1 MASILKVDELQ
12 GITSAGD
19 ITITSEGGAATQ
31 SLQQGLAKAWVSFD
45 ADGSGIPVFD
55 SFNISSTSDVDT
67 GIYVV
72 YFSNSFANTNYAL
85 SNANAG
91 NAGSG
96 CVFTTHYNTH
106 TTGGTGVKN
115 LRAYDD
121 ARVDTVIGN
130 IIVHGD
136 LA

>member
-1 MASILKVDELQ
+1 MSDLRVD
-12 GITSAGD
+12 
-19 ITITSEGGAATQ
+19 TITASDGTSPVTLTKQ
-31 SLQQGLAKAWVSFD
+31 SAAKAWVNFD

-72 YFSNSFANTNYAL
+72 YFSNSFGTVNYTITNG
-85 SNANAG
+85 NAG

-96 CVFTTHYNTH
+96 CAFTTNYNTW
-106 TTGGTGVKN
+106 TTSGTGVKSI
-115 LRAYDD
+115 RCYDD
-121 ARVDTVIGN
+121 SRVDVVIGHLA
-130 IIVHGD
+130 IHGD

>member
-1 MASILKVDELQ
+1 MAGKIIADQIEHSTAGSLD
-12 GITSAGD
+12 TSYVVNG
-19 ITITSEGGAATQ
+19 S
-31 SLQQGLAKAWVSFD
+31 AKSWVSFD
-45 ADGSGIPVFD
+45 ADGSGIPIFD